1 MTDYHPLI
9 ARAVDGLAKNTG
21 DARRALY
28 ERARS
33 ALVAQLRGVQPALS
47 ESDITKE
54 RLALEEA
61 IRKVEAEAARKAI
74 TEPKGSARTEP
85 RFEMR
90 SPPASSRPAE
100 PSLSLPRV
108 DVSELTAKSRS
119 PRRGAGSCKRARR
132 RSTSPGLRSFR
143 KVGRRG
149 RRSWRRDRE
158 GGANGTRHPRFL
170 RALFT
175 VASAADRRRTLRCLP
190 PEQRMEPQLR
200 G

>member
-1 MTDYHPLI
+1 MTDYQPLI

-21 DARRALY
+21 EARRALY
-28 ERARS
+28 ERARA
-33 ALVAQLRGVQPALS
+33 ALVAQLRGVEPALS

-90 SPPASSRPAE
+90 SQAASSPAA

-108 DVSELTAKSRS
+108 DLAADSEKPKSTARSRILQAGTS
-119 PRRGAGSCKRARR
+119 PLDRAGLR
-132 RSTSPGLRSFR
+132 RS
-143 KVGRRG
+143 RG
-149 RRSWRRDRE
+149 TED
-158 GGANGTRHPRFL
+158 
-170 RALFT
+170 
-175 VASAADRRRTLRCLP
+175 
-190 PEQRMEPQLR
+190 
-200 G
+200 